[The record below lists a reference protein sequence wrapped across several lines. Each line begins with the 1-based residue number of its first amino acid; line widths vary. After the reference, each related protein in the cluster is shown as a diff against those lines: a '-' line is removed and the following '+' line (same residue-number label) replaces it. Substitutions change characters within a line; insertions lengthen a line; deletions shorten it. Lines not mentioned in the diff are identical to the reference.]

1 MLPYRFTGKELD
13 RETGLYYYGARYLD
27 PRTSRWLSSDPAG
40 AELMN
45 PNRKG
50 FSLIESQNWY
60 SYTSNNP
67 VRYNDPT
74 GMIIN
79 DPGDDGLRMT
89 DSDKEL
95 PGGDPIN
102 EYGCSAIAWA
112 RAAYSAAGKDFSK
125 DEFESTATKSSNFNG
140 DGDVVRNEMWKDIT
154 GKEGSVEFVTE
165 VSEIADRLKELD
177 ESEDTFSVTGRALVD
192 TGDGKSEHEIV
203 INGIEVDDDGN
214 ISDIDYIASSSGDEN
229 MGENGGDRVYSAEGT
244 GGLLDIQELRIQ
256 KHEDE

>member
-1 MLPYRFTGKELD
+1 
-13 RETGLYYYGARYLD
+13 
-27 PRTSRWLSSDPAG
+27 
-40 AELMN
+40 MN

-79 DPGDDGLRMT
+79 DPGDDGVRMT
-89 DSDKEL
+89 SAPSKANL
-95 PGGDPIN
+95 PGGGKII
-102 EYGCSAIAWA
+102 EEGWSAVAWA
-112 RAAYSAAGKDFSK
+112 RAAYSAAGKDFSQE
-125 DEFESTATKSSNFNG
+125 EFEKVATKSSNFNG
-140 DGDVVRNEMWKDIT
+140 DGDVLRNEMWKDIT